1 MFFLRH
7 QKSILL
13 LVLYGLMSGLG
24 SAAYA
29 QASNNDK
36 EIVIQQHFHFKD
48 PAYHLNKSG

>member
-29 QASNNDK
+29 QAR
-36 EIVIQQHFHFKD
+36 
-48 PAYHLNKSG
+48 YHLNKSG